1 MRLGADGTEVKAEE
15 LALVQGMDHTKATLR
30 RWNAAPA
37 SILLPWAVGS
47 LAIACGLLLGVW
59 VIATQSEPDP
69 SGLSF
74 AGVTRD
80 VREFDYPYV
89 LFRNSLVLALHS
101 LACVAGFIA
110 GSSLPVVAQGHT
122 GWWRKAHDIAG
133 PFAILFVT
141 GATLF
146 SLGTQAYVI
155 GGSAA
160 TLSHQ
165 LGLTEA
171 ELILAL
177 TPHAVPEL
185 FALFLPLAAWVIA
198 SRRGQWEQL
207 LAATIVT
214 TAIAAPLLLSAAAV
228 EVWLTPRVILWLAG

>member
-1 MRLGADGTEVKAEE
+1 MQTAVKAEE
-15 LALVQGMDHTKATLR
+15 LALVQGLDHTKATLR
-30 RWNAAPA
+30 VWNAAPMA
-37 SILLPWAVGS
+37 ILRPWAAGS
-47 LAIACGLLLGVW
+47 FAIAALLLFSVW
-59 VIATQSEPDP
+59 VVATQSEPDP
-69 SGLSF
+69 SGLSY
-74 AGVTRD
+74 AGVTRE
-80 VREFDYPYV
+80 VFPFDYPYV

-101 LACVAGFIA
+101 LSCVAGFIA
-110 GSSLPVVAQGHT
+110 ASSLPVVAEGHT

-141 GATLF
+141 AATLF

-165 LGLTEA
+165 LGMSEL

-177 TPHAVPEL
+177 TPHALPEL

-214 TAIAAPLLLSAAAV
+214 TAIAAPLLLTAAAV
-228 EVWLTPRVILWLAG
+228 EVWVTPRVILALTG